1 MTTEIPRK
9 LGEVPS
15 TLQVINQLPMYNQN
29 DPKTLVQLELDPGL
43 VVLDAKLA
51 LVSRISAVQ
60 ESAIILFGVDRSHRA
75 GVTKCMK
82 VPEGTTL
89 DCFGAELKAA

>member
-9 LGEVPS
+9 LREVPS

-82 VPEGTTL
+82 VPEGTIL
-89 DCFGAELKAA
+89 DCFGAELKTA

>member
-1 MTTEIPRK
+1 M
-9 LGEVPS
+9 
-15 TLQVINQLPMYNQN
+15 
-29 DPKTLVQLELDPGL
+29 
-43 VVLDAKLA
+43 VLDAKLA

-60 ESAIILFGVDRSHRA
+60 ESVIILFGVDRSHRA

-82 VPEGTTL
+82 VPEGTIL